1 MNKNKNT
8 LKFLKNKNIEF
19 KNLFFILFTL
29 GLLILALILVHFYL
43 KEEDHTKIPVPGA
56 DVIRTVYRTGEVCEI
71 NNEQNPQGFIVFNEV
86 VIANEIEGEGGSFL
100 VLSGEIDTDGFSF
113 LINDVNSFYLDIM
126 LWEHSGDVESHFS
139 EELSQKLSDAEL
151 KFNGEC
157 GAMRGKFSLVFSIEE
172 RDLEIIKS
180 ELSGPL
186 KEETTLGV
194 MTLKVGF
201 DKSRYSRLFFRFT
214 AADIKYN

>member
-1 MNKNKNT
+1 MEENKRT
-8 LKFLKNKNIEF
+8 KFKQLLLV
-19 KNLFFILFTL
+19 LFVL
-29 GLLILALILVHFYL
+29 GLLILALIFVHFYS
-43 KEEDHTKIPVPGA
+43 KQEQDHSENFVPILPSIGN
-56 DVIRTVYRTGEVCEI
+56 VYRTGEVCEI

-139 EELSQKLSDAEL
+139 AELSQKLSDAEL
-151 KFNGEC
+151 KFNGEW

-186 KEETTLGV
+186 QEETALGV
-194 MTLKVGF
+194 MTLHVGF
-201 DKSRYSRLFFRFT
+201 DKSRYSRLFFKFT
-214 AADIKYN
+214 ASDIKYN

>member
-1 MNKNKNT
+1 MEENKRT
-8 LKFLKNKNIEF
+8 KFKQLLLV
-19 KNLFFILFTL
+19 LFVL

-56 DVIRTVYRTGEVCEI
+56 DVIRTVYRAGEVCEI

-151 KFNGEC
+151 KFNGEW
-157 GAMRGKFSLVFSIEE
+157 GTMRGKFSLVFSIEE

-186 KEETTLGV
+186 QEETALGV